1 MAIMKGA
8 EPYLMPGGEHGVLLI
23 HGFTGSPSE
32 MRLMGEFLNA
42 QGYTVFAPRLCGHGS
57 TPEDMAATGW
67 KQWYADAENGFYI
80 LSGVCRE
87 ISVIGLS
94 MGGLLSIKLAF
105 EYPVKKLAVMSTP
118 IYIADK
124 RLPMLPV
131 YRLFRSYA
139 VKRRRKIAGIDPTY
153 SVCYDRTPLKSL
165 ASLLE
170 LIKHVDALIPQV
182 RTPALIVQSY
192 NDRTVRPKS
201 ARYIYDLI
209 GSHDKKL
216 MWLEKS
222 GHIVT
227 LDSEHGDVFQAVSEF
242 LRT

>member
-8 EPYLMPGGEHGVLLI
+8 EPYLLTGGEHGVLLI

-42 QGYTVFAPRLCGHGS
+42 QGYTALAPRLCGHGS
-57 TPEDMAATGW
+57 TPEDMAETGW
-67 KQWYADAENGFYI
+67 KQWYSDAENGFHI
-80 LSGVCRE
+80 LSGICRE
-87 ISVIGLS
+87 ISVVGLS
-94 MGGLLSIKLAF
+94 MGGLLAIKLAF
-105 EYPVKKLAVMSTP
+105 EYPVKRLALMSTP

-139 VKRRRKIAGIDPTY
+139 DKRRRKLTGVDPSY
-153 SVCYDRTPLKSL
+153 SVCYDRTPLKSV

-170 LIKHVDALIPQV
+170 LIRHVTALIPQV
-182 RTPALIVQSY
+182 RTPVLIVQSH

-201 ARYIYDLI
+201 AQYIYDLI
-209 GSHDKKL
+209 GSQDKEL
-216 MWLEKS
+216 LWLGRS

-227 LDSEHGDVFQAVSEF
+227 LDSERDDVFHTVAEF